1 MISRFPDEGEIVA
14 IFGCQLL
21 GGILVVTSPLDT
33 ALRVPAGSRIS
44 RRPNSS
50 MSSAMPEITSL
61 VAFSFCVG
69 TDTATCDPMV
79 VNRSRH
85 SGMMDSPLS
94 MAV

>member
-1 MISRFPDEGEIVA
+1 MSTV
-14 IFGCQLL
+14 
-21 GGILVVTSPLDT
+21 GGTLVVTSPLDT

-69 TDTATCDPMV
+69 IDTATSDPKV

-85 SGMMDSPLS
+85 SGMTDSPLS